1 MCVEIDKP
9 LLILYFHQSLFQVLL
24 APSPKYT
31 GLRDE
36 APRFMGDGFVVA
48 SSNQVDIYYYQDEP
62 GRVPAAVTGAGDDG
76 EHVSDSGSD
85 RQTTASGSSCK
96 SEAGKM
102 GLMFLPHQTYCMFLM
117 ENRFSLPR
125 CTFKNW
131 QGPPFSPA
139 AATTRMGSRH
149 QVRERDKLQLWPLG
163 RPSERTPLQVL
174 FSSGLSRH

>member
-1 MCVEIDKP
+1 
-9 LLILYFHQSLFQVLL
+9 
-24 APSPKYT
+24 
-31 GLRDE
+31 
-36 APRFMGDGFVVA
+36 MGDGFVGA

-62 GRVPAAVTGAGDDG
+62 GRVPAVVGGAGDDG
-76 EHVSDSGSD
+76 EQVGDSGSD

-102 GLMFLPHQTYCMFLM
+102 ALMFLPHQIYCMFLM

-139 AATTRMGSRH
+139 AAPTRMGRRH
-149 QVRERDKLQLWPLG
+149 
-163 RPSERTPLQVL
+163 
-174 FSSGLSRH
+174 